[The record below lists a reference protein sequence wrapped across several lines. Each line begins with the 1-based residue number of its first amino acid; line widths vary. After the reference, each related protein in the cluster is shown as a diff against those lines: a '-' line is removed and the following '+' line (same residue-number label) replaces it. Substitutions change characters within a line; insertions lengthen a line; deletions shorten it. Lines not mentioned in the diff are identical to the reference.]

1 MRIVQFIIFFSVV
14 LIVYS
19 LVNYYIFVRGLQTFD
34 AGSGLRKAYFWAF
47 WLLAMS
53 FVVGRILEKVYL
65 SYLSDFFTWAGSFW
79 LAAMLYFL
87 LIVISI
93 DLLRV
98 LNYFV
103 PFITKILPEAIL
115 SRPYFLTIAVAT
127 AVFLLIF
134 AGHLNALLPR
144 TERITINIPKESPQ
158 KSQLR
163 VAMVSDIH
171 LGTIISKTRL
181 QKMIDHLNSVEPDII
196 LIPGDLVDEDL
207 APVISQNLGA
217 LFGQLKAPLGVYAST
232 GNHEYIG
239 GANMAVSYLLK
250 HNIHVLRDTAK
261 QILPNVYI
269 IGRDDIE
276 SNRFAGQTRKS
287 LKEITAQ
294 IPDSAIKIVLDHQ
307 PRAYQEAADA
317 KTDLILSGHTHHGQL
332 WPLNYITQAMF
343 PVSWGYAQF
352 DQMHAYV
359 SSGIGTWGPPV
370 RLGNRPEV
378 VVFTLQFNNN
388 K

>member
-1 MRIVQFIIFFSVV
+1 MRAVQFIIFFSIV
-14 LIVYS
+14 LIVYTS
-19 LVNYYIFVRGLQTFD
+19 VNYYIFARGLSTFEP
-34 AGSGLRKAYFWAF
+34 GTGLRTAFIWAF

-53 FVVGRILEKVYL
+53 FVAGRILEKVYL

-79 LAAMLYFL
+79 LAAMLYFF
-87 LIVISI
+87 LIVVSV
-93 DLLRV
+93 DLLRL
-98 LNYFV
+98 LNHFL
-103 PFITKILPEAIL
+103 PFFNKIIPEAIL
-115 SRPYFLTIAVAT
+115 IRPYFITIGVAT
-127 AVFLLIF
+127 GVFLLVF
-134 AGHLNALLPR
+134 AGHLNALIPR
-144 TERITINIPKESPQ
+144 TERITINIPKASPEQ
-158 KSQLR
+158 NTLR

-171 LGTIISKTRL
+171 LGTIISKHRL
-181 QKMIDHLNSVEPDII
+181 QKIIDHLNSVEPDLI

-217 LFGQLKAPLGVYAST
+217 MFTQLKAPLGVFAST

-239 GANMAVSYLLK
+239 GAKDAVSYLRK
-250 HNIHVLRDTAK
+250 HHIQVLRDTAV
-261 QILPNVYI
+261 QFLPNIYV

-287 LKEITAQ
+287 LKDIVSA
-294 IPDSAIKIVLDHQ
+294 IPDSAVRIVLDHQ
-307 PRAYQEAADA
+307 PRAYQEAIDA

-343 PVSWGYAQF
+343 PLSWGYGQF

-378 VVFTLQFNNN
+378 VVFTLKFST
-388 K
+388 KP